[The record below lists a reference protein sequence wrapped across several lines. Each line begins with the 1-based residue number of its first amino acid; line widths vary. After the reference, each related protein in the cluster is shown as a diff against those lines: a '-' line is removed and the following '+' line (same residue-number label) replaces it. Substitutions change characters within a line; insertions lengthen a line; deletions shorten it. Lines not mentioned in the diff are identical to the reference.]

1 MKKSFI
7 CVLIAF
13 ILCFS
18 SLSTAFADSET
29 KKMVENIIKGNQDYL
44 VFASLGNKDASY
56 FDVQV
61 IDVIGEGDS
70 LTDNEK
76 EALVKRFE
84 KSISVAG
91 IDTYMYYG
99 DNGDKPRTGDN
110 VLISINSLNS
120 DTYIV
125 KNGIFRVDS
134 LSISQFKFEVPQ
146 TIDGSEEAREI
157 QALYTYVYTDGKI
170 NDIEIR
176 DDGVYYKKADSENY
190 EKQAENV
197 GISFLDEFGDPT
209 EGTEN
214 KYPELQNNGGH
225 GEGAES
231 KWKLV
236 AIILA
241 FGLILGAVVIRLLKK
256 FEKRYDIK

>member
-1 MKKSFI
+1 M
-7 CVLIAF
+7 LIAC

-170 NDIEIR
+170 NDIEIVVN
-176 DDGVYYKKADSENY
+176 DPVKTFKNIYKKYCD
-190 EKQAENV
+190 
-197 GISFLDEFGDPT
+197 
-209 EGTEN
+209 
-214 KYPELQNNGGH
+214 
-225 GEGAES
+225 
-231 KWKLV
+231 LV
-236 AIILA
+236 
-241 FGLILGAVVIRLLKK
+241 
-256 FEKRYDIK
+256 